1 MATLTNIQAKSL
13 ESLFPVYGEAPRRE
27 IMPIWNDGDKMFITT
42 HYQSKAGHYYYMG
55 LRFSSQIAIVEK
67 VSLWNTWKYID
78 SVEVYKFNGREREL
92 IGSKKFEK
100 TFYNAD
106 VIKSASQTIVEN
118 FMVSQMKMS
127 NQAVNETVVAD
138 TAERMIGECYKS
150 FLDNDYAI
158 TLGHLKPLL
167 QIEAR

>member
-13 ESLFPVYGEAPRRE
+13 ESLFPVYGQPAKQEL
-27 IMPIWNDGDKMFITT
+27 MPIWNDGDKMFITK

-78 SVEVYKFNGREREL
+78 SVEVYKFDGRERQL
-92 IGSKKFEK
+92 IGSTKFDK
-100 TFYNAD
+100 TFYDAE
-106 VIKSASQTIVEN
+106 VIRNEVQKIVEN
-118 FMVSQMKMS
+118 FMLSQMKMS
-127 NQAVNETVVAD
+127 NQVVNEAVVAD
-138 TAERMIGECYKS
+138 TAKRILNECYKS
-150 FLDNDYAI
+150 FLDKDYSIA
-158 TLGHLKPLL
+158 LGNLKPLL